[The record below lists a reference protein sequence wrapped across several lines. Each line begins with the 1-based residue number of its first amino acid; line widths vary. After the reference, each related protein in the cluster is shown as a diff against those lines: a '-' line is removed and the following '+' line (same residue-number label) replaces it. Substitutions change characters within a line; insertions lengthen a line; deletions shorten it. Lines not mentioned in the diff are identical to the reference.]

1 MNKKLIILRKKIS
14 SEFEF
19 KFKQNGLGANLKD

>member
-19 KFKQNGLGANLKD
+19 EFKQNGANLKD